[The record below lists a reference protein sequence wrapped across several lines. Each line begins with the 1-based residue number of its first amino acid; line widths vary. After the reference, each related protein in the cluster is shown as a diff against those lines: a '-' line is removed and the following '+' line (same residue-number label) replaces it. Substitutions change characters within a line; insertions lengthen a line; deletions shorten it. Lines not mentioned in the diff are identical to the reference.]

1 MDHNEAK
8 NYRDELAQELNEARQ
23 IDHEQAQHILDEAKK
38 TDEYQQAKSIHQ
50 EQRERKEPLPIKPED
65 IEYTGLYVD
74 DQEALLKQFPA
85 KHANVFAHHS
95 TNWYRPASTDEIDLG
110 HKSTLK
116 VIGQAYDE
124 KGYALLVENKKSKNE
139 FPHITISCAP
149 GVGAVYSNELLKKA
163 SENGTLEI
171 FEQPVL
177 INVTEGFV
185 DRKKR
190 QLITS
195 KEQLGE

>member
-8 NYRDELAQELNEARQ
+8 NYRDELAHELNKTRQ
-23 IDHEQAQHILDEAKK
+23 IDHEQAKQRLSDAKK

-50 EQRERKEPLPIKPED
+50 EQRDSKEQLPIKPED

-74 DQEALLKQFPA
+74 DQNALLRLFPA
-85 KHANVFAHHS
+85 KHAKVFAHHS
-95 TNWYRPASTDEIDLG
+95 TNWYRPTSTDEIDLG
-110 HKSTLK
+110 HKSTIK
-116 VIGQAYDE
+116 AIGQAYDE
-124 KGYALLVENKKSKNE
+124 KGYALLVENEKSKNE

-149 GVGAVYSNELLKKA
+149 GVGAVYSNELIKKA

-185 DRKKR
+185 DRKR
-190 QLITS
+190 RLITT
-195 KEQLGE
+195 KEQLSD